1 MCIEQIMNH
10 LNATT
15 FSAIAAIGSCCAA
28 WLNFKLAYQ
37 KERRNQA
44 SKIAA
49 WISGIAKDESDD
61 VVVTI
66 ANNSDLPMYDVFV
79 IGYMSQQEI
88 EDVPEYKAVL
98 YKDLIPPNSE
108 GETRLYRM
116 KNLGND
122 IGGKHMV
129 VALFFRDSN
138 GKCWLRDHTGIF
150 KEHDKYLI
158 FLDKKGVFGP
168 YSQYVAREYESPI
181 VMRRRKSSFDNE
193 P

>member
-1 MCIEQIMNH
+1 MCIEQITSH

-15 FSAIAAIGSCCAA
+15 FSAVAAIGSCCAA
-28 WLNFKLAYQ
+28 WLNYQLANQ
-37 KERRNQA
+37 KEKRSQA

-49 WISGIAKDESDD
+49 WVSGVAKDDDND

-79 IGYMSQQEI
+79 IGYMSHQKL
-88 EDVPEYKAVL
+88 EDVETYKSVL

-108 GETRLYRM
+108 GENRLYRM

-129 VALFFRDSN
+129 VAIFFRDSN
-138 GKCWLRDHTGIF
+138 GKNWLRDHTGIF
-150 KEHDKYLI
+150 KEYDEYLAY
-158 FLDKKGVFGP
+158 LRQKRVCGP
-168 YSQYVAREYESPI
+168 YSQYVAREYVSPI
-181 VMRRRKSSFDNE
+181 IIRKRHPFDIE